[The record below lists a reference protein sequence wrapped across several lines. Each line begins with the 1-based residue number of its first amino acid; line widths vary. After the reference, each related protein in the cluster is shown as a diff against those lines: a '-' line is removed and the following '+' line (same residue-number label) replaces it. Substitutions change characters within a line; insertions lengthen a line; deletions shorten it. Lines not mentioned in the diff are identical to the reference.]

1 MTIHHLVPELL
12 TREVRVT
19 VIGAGGS
26 GSQMLMGLA
35 QLHTAML
42 ALGHPGG
49 LDVTVVDADQVSEA
63 NVGRQMFYP
72 SDVGLSKASVLVN
85 RINMAMGTGWK
96 AQMRRLTA
104 GESLR
109 TDLAIGCVDN
119 RLARKAIL
127 ESVGRAGGGYWL

>member
-1 MTIHHLVPELL
+1 MAIHHLVPELL

-49 LDVTVVDADQVSEA
+49 LDVTVIDADQVSEA

-72 SDVGLSKASVLVN
+72 SDVGLPRLRCSSIASTW
-85 RINMAMGTGWK
+85 RWAPAG
-96 AQMRRLTA
+96 RRRC
-104 GESLR
+104 G
-109 TDLAIGCVDN
+109 D
-119 RLARKAIL
+119 
-127 ESVGRAGGGYWL
+127 

>member
-1 MTIHHLVPELL
+1 MAIHHLVPELL

-49 LDVTVVDADQVSEA
+49 LDVTCLLYTS
-63 NVGRQMFYP
+63 R
-72 SDVGLSKASVLVN
+72 
-85 RINMAMGTGWK
+85 
-96 AQMRRLTA
+96 
-104 GESLR
+104 
-109 TDLAIGCVDN
+109 CV
-119 RLARKAIL
+119 
-127 ESVGRAGGGYWL
+127 